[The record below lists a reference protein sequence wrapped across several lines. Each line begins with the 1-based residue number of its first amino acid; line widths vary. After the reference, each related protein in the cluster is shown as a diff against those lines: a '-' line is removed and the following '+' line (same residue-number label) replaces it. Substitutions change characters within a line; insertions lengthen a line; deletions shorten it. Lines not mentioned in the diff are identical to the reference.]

1 MACGGCRGKVERLLR
16 SINATDSASQ
26 SPQAILM
33 CPACKIHHTESEYQN
48 CPFRLQLVR
57 QQADQERM
65 RARQPIPIV
74 SAVAPTPSPFS
85 DRRTGRVLAPQGPPA
100 TALPPSVPNP
110 RKW

>member
-16 SINATDSASQ
+16 SINATDSTSQ

-33 CPACKIHHTESEYQN
+33 CPACKVHHTEQEYQN

-57 QQADQERM
+57 QQTDQERI
-65 RARQPIPIV
+65 RILQPV
-74 SAVAPTPSPFS
+74 QVVAAPTPSPFS
-85 DRRTGRVLAPQGPPA
+85 DRRSTKTVAAPQGRQP
-100 TALPPSVPNP
+100 TKPSPSMPNP